1 MLVNVSS
8 RRFGTE
14 IKENNLVIQGFN
26 TYVFQFEGSQ
36 VTSRDETP
44 KRLTLEVGLDGA
56 LVMNLVPIEG
66 QNGNNELDRIKKLLP
81 ESFDFYFE
89 TSASKVIKGV
99 RGKYFHFRNRNN
111 GDIISYNIGAGAKPY
126 RIVLGNIRDPQ
137 SKLRVVLEQ
146 LPDRPFKK
154 SELVHR
160 LPQNIVE
167 NRQPIKAALDVLEKE
182 GYVKSVGKTG
192 ISEEYLKMNK
202 RIPEPMIQK
211 ISSV

>member
-1 MLVNVSS
+1 MLLNVTS
-8 RRFGTE
+8 RCFGTE
-14 IKENNLVIQGFN
+14 IKENSLVIQGFN
-26 TYVFQFEGSQ
+26 SYVFQVEGSQ
-36 VTSRDETP
+36 VSSRDDSS

-56 LVMNLVPIEG
+56 LVMNLVPIAG
-66 QNGNNELDRIKKLLP
+66 QDGNAELDRLRKLLP

-89 TSASKVIKGV
+89 TMAAKVIKGI
-99 RGKYFHFRNRNN
+99 RGRYYHFRNKNT
-111 GDIISYNIGAGAKPY
+111 GDMISYNIGAGAKPY

-146 LPDRPFKK
+146 LPDRPFRK

-182 GYVKSVGKTG
+182 GYVKLVGKSG
-192 ISEEYLKMNK
+192 ISEEYLRTNK
-202 RIPEPMIQK
+202 KIPDLMVQK
-211 ISSV
+211 IGE